1 MHNVMRCVSPSCILY
16 RSGGLRSRHTLRI
29 STPST
34 ARDDSEGSDTSWQ
47 RAIIDILSELVVM
60 NRRMDG
66 LDRRLGQRMDGLDRR
81 MDGLDRRMD
90 GLDRRM
96 EGMGQRMEG
105 MDRRVSSITE
115 RLIRGAQHLVGP
127 VELQDLADVAALLA
141 GARFQDGVSR
151 RPSQRRTANDLE
163 HQLAKMLSQV
173 TSTRTAARLG

>member
-60 NRRMDG
+60 NRRME
-66 LDRRLGQRMDGLDRR
+66 
-81 MDGLDRRMD
+81 

-96 EGMGQRMEG
+96 EGMGQRMDG
-105 MDRRVSSITE
+105 LDRRVSSITE
-115 RLIRGAQHLVGP
+115 RLMRGAQHLVGP

>member
-66 LDRRLGQRMDGLDRR
+66 LDRRMGQRMEGLDRR
-81 MDGLDRRMD
+81 MEGM
-90 GLDRRM
+90 DRRM

-115 RLIRGAQHLVGP
+115 RLMRGAQHLVGP